1 MFNELSRWWGEIPC
15 YAQLPQYLAKE
26 LTRAGYDTLHTL
38 DLPHG
43 NRTRDEELAA
53 LATREDRILITK
65 DSDFVTT
72 FHLQHSP
79 PKLLLVSTG
88 NIDNA
93 ALLQLFLTNLV
104 HLEHALIENDFVELG
119 RTALTIHG

>member
-1 MFNELSRWWGEIPC
+1 MKFLVD
-15 YAQLPQYLAKE
+15 AQLPQHLAQE
-26 LTRAGYDTLHTL
+26 LTLAGHDTLHTL
-38 DLPHG
+38 NLPHG

-53 LATREDRILITK
+53 LATREDRVLITK

-72 FHLQHSP
+72 FHLRHSP

-93 ALLQLFLTNLV
+93 TLLHLFLTNLV
-104 HLEHALIENDFVELG
+104 HLERALSDNDFVELG

>member
-1 MFNELSRWWGEIPC
+1 MKFLVD
-15 YAQLPQYLAKE
+15 AQLPQHLAKE

-104 HLEHALIENDFVELG
+104 HLERALIENDFVELS

>member
-1 MFNELSRWWGEIPC
+1 MKFLVD
-15 YAQLPQYLAKE
+15 AQLPRQLAKE
-26 LTRAGYDTLHTL
+26 LTLAGFDTLHTL
-38 DLPHG
+38 DLPQG
-43 NRTRDEELAA
+43 NRTRDEALAA

-72 FHLQHSP
+72 FHLHQHPSR
-79 PKLLLVSTG
+79 LLLVSTG

-93 ALLQLFLTNLV
+93 TLLQLFLTNLL
-104 HLEHALIENDFVELG
+104 HLERTFIENNFVELG

>member
-1 MFNELSRWWGEIPC
+1 MKFLVD
-15 YAQLPQYLAKE
+15 AQLPQHLAQA
-26 LTRAGYDTLHTL
+26 LTVAGHDVLHTL
-38 DLPHG
+38 DLPRG
-43 NRTRDEELAA
+43 NCTRDEELAA
-53 LATREDRILITK
+53 LAAQENRILITK

-72 FHLQHSP
+72 FHLQHCP

-93 ALLQLFLTNLV
+93 TLLHLFLTNLD
-104 HLEHALIENDFVELG
+104 HLERALTEYDFVELG